1 MLLMVLIA
9 VLIPEVIIVVVKYV
23 INGTNSNS
31 NNISS

>member
-1 MLLMVLIA
+1 MVLIA
-9 VLIPEVIIVVVKYV
+9 VLIPEVVIVVVKHV